1 MDAQSEKIQRN
12 KNGELYLKVP
22 DEFVKQLELNE
33 GDEVDLVPTA
43 LGVELRKADTVTPQ
57 FWEPFS
63 QSVNEYQKA
72 LRMIQGDDADENDDT
87 SAK

>member
-12 KNGELYLKVP
+12 KNGELYLKIP

-33 GDEVDLVPTA
+33 GDDVDLVPTA
-43 LGVELRKADTVTPQ
+43 LGVELRKAGTVTPQ

-72 LRMIQGDDADENDDT
+72 LRMIQDNDTDKNNDA

>member
-1 MDAQSEKIQRN
+1 MDAQTLKIQRN
-12 KNGELYLKVP
+12 ENGELYLKIP
-22 DEFVKQLELNE
+22 DEYVKQLELDE
-33 GDEVDLVPTA
+33 GDEIDLVPTA

-72 LRMIQGDDADENDDT
+72 LRMIQDNDTDKNNDA

>member
-1 MDAQSEKIQRN
+1 MDAQSGKIQRN
-12 KNGELYLKVP
+12 ENGELYLKIP

-33 GDEVDLVPTA
+33 GDDVDLVPTA

-72 LRMIQGDDADENDDT
+72 LRMIQDNDTDKNNDA

>member
-1 MDAQSEKIQRN
+1 MDAQTLKIQRN
-12 KNGELYLKVP
+12 ENGELYLKIP
-22 DEFVKQLELNE
+22 DEYVKQLELDE
-33 GDEVDLVPTA
+33 GDEIDLVPTA

>member
-72 LRMIQGDDADENDDT
+72 LHMIQGDDADENDDT

>member
-1 MDAQSEKIQRN
+1 MGAQTIKIQRDE
-12 KNGELYLKVP
+12 NGDLYLKVP

-33 GDEVDLVPTA
+33 GDEIDLVPTA

-63 QSVNEYQKA
+63 QSVSEYQRA
-72 LRMIQGDDADENDDT
+72 LQMIKDSEANKND
-87 SAK
+87 SASSK